1 MEFLTGVLGT
11 YSQFFSMQVLM
22 DVISSPANWAVI
34 FSLVILEGLLSADN
48 ALVLA
53 VVVRHLP
60 EQQRKRALFYGIAGA
75 YVFRFIAI
83 GLGVYIVKFTWVK
96 IIGASYLLWIAFKF
110 FFKRSQESDEGVN
123 VKATGFWGTVITVEL
138 MDITFS
144 IDSILAAFGVSEKV
158 WVLYLGGILGI
169 LMMRGI
175 AQFFLMLLEK
185 YPELEATA
193 YILIALIGAKLMGSA
208 FGLHVPEFIFF
219 PVMASVFVGTMIFS
233 RLRRHKPK
241 VEGKTTA

>member
-1 MEFLTGVLGT
+1 
-11 YSQFFSMQVLM
+11 MQVIM
-22 DVISSPANWAVI
+22 DVVSSPASWAVI

-53 VVVRHLP
+53 VVVKHLP
-60 EQQRKRALFYGIAGA
+60 EEQRKKALFYGIMGA

-96 IIGASYLLWIAFKF
+96 ILGASYLLWIALKF
-110 FFKRSQESDEGVN
+110 FIKKNNESEESVN

-144 IDSILAAFGVSEKV
+144 VDSILAAFGVSDKV

-169 LMMRGI
+169 LMMRGV
-175 AQFFLMLLEK
+175 AQLFLLLLEK
-185 YPELEATA
+185 FPELEATA

-208 FGLHVPEFIFF
+208 FGLHLPEFVFF
-219 PVMASVFVGTMIFS
+219 PVMASVFIGTLVYSHFRKDKSKAEEKI
-233 RLRRHKPK
+233 
-241 VEGKTTA
+241 VA